1 MLGLGLRDV
10 LKGPNENIDYSA
22 KRGAELRN
30 VGDLVRRKQFS
41 YEHPMLTSKTFLTEV
56 IAFADHILNPERMTF
71 VVDALHPVQIGVSA
85 QRMAPTWYLERLMLT
100 VFATVGP
107 SASLPDYA
115 RLNDERKDAGWE
127 DEIMLFASTSYRSRM
142 DSPLES
148 KLTRAFSSP
157 QRTVT
162 ITVWEEYQKKVVGNA
177 GNRGVLRQ
185 GGPPIA

>member
-1 MLGLGLRDV
+1 MLGMGLRDV

-56 IAFADHILNPERMTF
+56 IAFADHILLPERMTF

-115 RLNDERKDAGWE
+115 RLNDELKDAGWE
-127 DEIMLFASTSYRSRM
+127 DEQLLFTSPTYRSRM
-142 DSPLES
+142 DSALEGR
-148 KLTRAFSSP
+148 LTRIFSSP
-157 QRTVT
+157 QRTVM
-162 ITVWEEYQKKVVGNA
+162 ITMWEEYQKKVVGYA
-177 GNRGVLRQ
+177 GNRSTLRQ
-185 GGPPIA
+185 GGPTIA